1 MLSELSEG
9 GEQIPAWKREFEER
23 QRDEA
28 FGNALLNKIRQ
39 SRGNRYP
46 YFVCASILCRNEQI
60 CNKAQK
66 HKIGST
72 VLYCSFW

>member
-1 MLSELSEG
+1 MEFFPLILSATIGMLLELSEG

-46 YFVCASILCRNEQI
+46 YFVQIL
-60 CNKAQK
+60 
-66 HKIGST
+66 
-72 VLYCSFW
+72 